1 MAGQEKSV
9 SPTGKGIR
17 IMFEYADIKG
27 KWIPDQGDGTYR
39 NPVIFADYSDP
50 DVVRYKG
57 VYYLIASSFNLTPVI
72 PVLRSFDLINWR
84 ICSYISDNLP
94 LEGYE
99 TPQHSRGIWAPSL
112 LEHEGCLYMYVFT
125 PDEGLFVSTS
135 RDPEKEWSPLKKIC
149 SSRGWIDCTV
159 FWDEDGEC
167 YLVHGYAASRAGFN
181 SVLTLRRMSRDG
193 MSLKDQEQID
203 IFDARGRH
211 ETLEGP
217 KLFKRNGWYYI
228 IAPAGGIEHGYQ
240 VMLRSKC
247 IEGPYED
254 RIILHELEGGT
265 INGPRQGN
273 IVADDEGEEWFL
285 HFRDMESY
293 GRVICL
299 EPVSWQEDGWAVFGV
314 DVNQDGIGEP
324 VRTFRKP
331 YIKGE
336 YPIEVP
342 QTDDDFT
349 GEGPGLI
356 WQWNANHEKSW
367 YTTREHPG
375 YLRLRAL
382 PPEEGGCLFD
392 QRNLLACKFPSPN
405 FTAEVTVSLP
415 AGNERVG
422 VRAGLMAVGNN
433 YGFLELTGGPEGCR
447 ISWGRG
453 AVQAEERWEKT
464 IGSIPAG
471 GRRQIRLRLNVR
483 FNALCSFQY
492 EGEDGSFHT
501 AGEEY
506 QTGRDT
512 WMGAKIGLY
521 CVQTGDETE
530 AGYADFSGFKILD

>member
-1 MAGQEKSV
+1 
-9 SPTGKGIR
+9 
-17 IMFEYADIKG
+17 MFEFAEETG
-27 KWIPDQGDGTYR
+27 RWFPDLGNGMYK

-84 ICSYISDNLP
+84 ICSYISENLP
-94 LEGYE
+94 LDGYDV
-99 TPQHSRGIWAPSL
+99 PQHSRGIWAPSL
-112 LEHEGCLYMYVFT
+112 LEHDGRLYMYVFT

-135 RDPEKEWSPLKKIC
+135 EAPESTWSPLKKIC

-159 FWDEDGEC
+159 FWDDDGAC

-181 SVLTLRRMSRDG
+181 SVLTLRRMSEDG
-193 MSLKDQEQID
+193 MSLKDEEKTD

-211 ETLEGP
+211 DTLEGP

-273 IVADDEGEEWFL
+273 IVADDSGREWFL
-285 HFRDMESY
+285 HFRDMGSY

-299 EPVSWQEDGWAVFGV
+299 EPVKWLEDGWAVFGE
-314 DVNQDGIGEP
+314 DVNGDGIGEP
-324 VRTFRKP
+324 VQTFTKP
-331 YIKGE
+331 YVSGN
-336 YPIEVP
+336 YPAEIP

-349 GEGPGLI
+349 GEGPGFI
-356 WQWNANHEKSW
+356 WQWNANHKKDW
-367 YTTREHPG
+367 YDTSQNPG
-375 YLRLRAL
+375 HLRLRAL
-382 PPEEGGCLFD
+382 MPETSGCLFD

-405 FTAEVTVSLP
+405 FTAEVTVRL
-415 AGNERVG
+415 VHDG
-422 VRAGLMAVGNN
+422 VRAGLMAVGNQ
-433 YGFLELTGGPEGCR
+433 YGFLELSGGPKECR
-447 ISWGRG
+447 IIWGRG
-453 AVQAEERWEKT
+453 AVLKEEQWEKAVVK
-464 IGSIPAG
+464 IPAG
-471 GRRQIRLRLNVR
+471 GRHQIRLRLAVR
-483 FNALCSFQY
+483 FNAVCSFYY
-492 EGEDGSFHT
+492 EGEDGKFY
-501 AGEEY
+501 AIGEEY

-521 CVQTGDETE
+521 SIKNGVPESDGTE
-530 AGYADFSGFKILD
+530 RYAEFSGFRVL